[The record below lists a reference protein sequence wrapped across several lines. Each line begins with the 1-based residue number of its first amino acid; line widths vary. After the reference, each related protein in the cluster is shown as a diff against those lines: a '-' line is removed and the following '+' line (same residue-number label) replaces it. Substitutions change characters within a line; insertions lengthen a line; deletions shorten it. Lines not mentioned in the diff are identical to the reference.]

1 MTTDQDSASETTND
15 VPPKKKFKMRSDH
28 KDFIGNMTR
37 REAAWLLYGLICFA
51 CNYTVFRILPGPLSW
66 WTVAQIV
73 LIGIFLCALSV
84 WILWTQINSI
94 EISTRDEAPIID
106 KHGSDDMG
114 WTYWTYVLFGA
125 MYVLAGFG
133 LLTSILTQVLSPG
146 SIPEWVPNMLYVSW
160 PIILYT
166 PFMYALTRIDLG
178 PIATLYQ
185 RNNRLRTKLTRF
197 EEQSH

>member
-15 VPPKKKFKMRSDH
+15 VPPKKKFKMSPRH
-28 KDFIGNMTR
+28 RDFIGNMLK
-37 REAAWLLYGLICFA
+37 REAAWLLFGLICFVS
-51 CNYTVFRILPGPLSW
+51 NYTWFRILPGPLSW

-73 LIGIFLCALSV
+73 LIGIFLCLLSV

-94 EISTRDEAPIID
+94 EVSTRDEAPIID
-106 KHGSDDMG
+106 KHGSDDLG
-114 WTYWTYVLFGA
+114 WTYWTYWLFA
-125 MYVLAGFG
+125 AIYALAGAG
-133 LLTSILTQVLSPG
+133 LLLAVVAPDR
-146 SIPEWVPNMLYVSW
+146 VPALAIHSLYVSW
-160 PIILYT
+160 PIIIYT
-166 PFMYALTRIDLG
+166 PIMYLLTRIDIG